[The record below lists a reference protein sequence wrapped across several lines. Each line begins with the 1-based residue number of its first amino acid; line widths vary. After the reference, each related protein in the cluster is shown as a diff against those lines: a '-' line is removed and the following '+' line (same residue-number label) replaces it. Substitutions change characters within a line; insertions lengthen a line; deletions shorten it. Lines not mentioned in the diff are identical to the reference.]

1 MIKTWLQTHWVAGAL
16 FMAGLQLLLVPF
28 FAADHALL
36 MVFLA
41 SPLYMLHQLEEH
53 WGDRFRSYV
62 NKTVFG
68 GVEALTVADVLWVNL
83 PGVWGLNI
91 LSLYAAGA
99 FGVGWGLS
107 AAYLILLNG
116 IAHVGM
122 AAHFRGYNPGLVTGA
137 FCFIPFAIISFLVIP
152 ATPVQHF
159 VGLAVSIVIH
169 ASIVVLVKRNA
180 AYGRRPVMPRH

>member
-1 MIKTWLQTHWVAGAL
+1 MMKNWLQAHWVAGAL
-16 FMAGLQLLLVPF
+16 FMAGLQILLVPF
-28 FAADHALL
+28 FAADRAML

-62 NKTVFG
+62 NNTVFG

-91 LSLYAAGA
+91 LSLYAAAA
-99 FGVGWGLS
+99 FGPGWGLS
-107 AAYLILLNG
+107 AAYLILVNG

-122 AAHFRGYNPGLVTGA
+122 AAHFKGYNPGLVTGA
-137 FCFIPFAIISFLVIP
+137 VCFIPFAIVSFMLIP
-152 ATPVQHF
+152 ARADQHV
-159 VGLAVSIVIH
+159 VGLFVSLLIH
-169 ASIVVLVKRNA
+169 AAIVVLVKRNA
-180 AYGRRPVMPRH
+180 SHGRRPIMPRR